1 MIEVSIPSSY
11 DKISLQTFV
20 DFHTAKTDIKR
31 MMIITGKTKEQC
43 EQMQFNTIDTIIS
56 LFYDALEKGTPRH
69 QNTFVSNGIKLG
81 FIPDLNSL
89 TFREYVDLDAL
100 TKSIWKGDEINYT
113 ELPRLMSIL
122 FRPVIAQVG
131 DKYTIQPYKA
141 SEMDAYIMSIRHIS
155 MDRIN
160 GALVFFSTIANELY
174 NNIQVSLLAQ
184 MKTKMMDI
192 YQLQVE

>member
-1 MIEVSIPSSY
+1 MIEVSIPTSY

-43 EQMQFNTIDTIIS
+43 EQMQFNT
-56 LFYDALEKGTPRH
+56 
-69 QNTFVSNGIKLG
+69 FVSNGIKLG

-100 TKSIWKGDEINYT
+100 SKIIWKGDEINYT

-122 FRPVIAQVG
+122 FRPVVAQVG
-131 DKYTIQPYKA
+131 DKYTIKPYNA
-141 SEMDAYIMSIRHIS
+141 SEIDVYLMSIRQMS

-160 GALVFFSTIANELY
+160 GALVFFSTIANELFSST
-174 NNIQVSLLAQ
+174 QVSLLRQ
-184 MKTKMMDI
+184 MKMKMMDI